1 MNNNLYANINEE
13 QNRAI
18 TRVKQS
24 IQRYLII
31 VVLVFNILLEIISSL
46 YTFGF
51 RNPFTPEFFLELA
64 VNTATT
70 MICYACFIM
79 VGQAEERKRTTMYS
93 DNIKAWSKLS
103 ERVRDG
109 YLSAFRDFCEEQVTE
124 ERNEAKR
131 LILGN
136 NTVISFEE
144 YVEKYSLLNR
154 KQLKGLYKEQR
165 ISKEEYKA
173 LNRAN
178 GFGTFNPTKIKPI
191 NPVIILSGV
200 AKATIN
206 DAGRKESSFVARW
219 LSTRPLLIFF
229 STALINAITTTFMG
243 AGKNAILDIFLSVL
257 MIVISSVVGYGAGQ
271 SAVKDKDDRVKSRII
286 FLSLFCQ
293 KNGVLGDKISKNPTE
308 KSENTL

>member
-1 MNNNLYANINEE
+1 MNNNLYSSINEE
-13 QNRAI
+13 QEKTI
-18 TRVKQS
+18 GKVKQG
-24 IQRYLII
+24 IQRYLIV
-31 VVLVFNILLEIISSL
+31 VVLAFNIVLEIISSL
-46 YTFGF
+46 YKFGF

-70 MICYACFIM
+70 MICYVCFIM
-79 VGQAEERKRTTMYS
+79 VGQSEERKRTTMYS

-103 ERVRDG
+103 EKVRDG
-109 YLSAFRDFCEEQVTE
+109 YLSIFRTFCEEQVTE
-124 ERNEAKR
+124 ERNEVKR

-136 NTVISFEE
+136 NTIISFDE
-144 YVEKYSLLNR
+144 YIEKYSLLNK
-154 KQLKGLYKEQR
+154 KQLKQLYKEKK

-173 LNRAN
+173 LYKAN
-178 GFGTFNPTKIKPI
+178 GFGRFNPTKIKQI

-206 DAGRKESSFVARW
+206 DAGRKESSFIARW

-243 AGKNAILDIFLSVL
+243 ASTNAVLDIFLSVL
-257 MIVISSVVGYGAGQ
+257 MIVISSVVGYGAGVN
-271 SAVKDKDDRVKSRII
+271 AVKDKDDRVKSRII

-293 KNGVLGDKISKNPTE
+293 KNGINNL
-308 KSENTL
+308 

>member
-1 MNNNLYANINEE
+1 MNNNLYTNINEE
-13 QNRAI
+13 QAKTI
-18 TRVKQS
+18 ARVKQG
-24 IQRYLII
+24 IQRYLIV

-79 VGQAEERKRTTMYS
+79 VGQVEERKRTTMYS
-93 DNIKAWSKLS
+93 DNVQSWAKLS
-103 ERVRDG
+103 EKVRDG
-109 YLSAFRDFCEEQVTE
+109 YLSAFRVFCEEQVTE

-136 NTVISFEE
+136 NTIIGFEE
-144 YVEKYSLLNR
+144 YVQKYSTLNK
-154 KQLKGLYKEQR
+154 KQLKALYKQKK

-173 LNRAN
+173 IYKAN
-178 GFGTFNPTKIKPI
+178 GFGLFNPTKIKPI

-229 STALINAITTTFMG
+229 STALINAITTSFMG

-271 SAVKDKDDRVKSRII
+271 NAVRDKDDRVKSRII

-293 KNGVLGDKISKNPTE
+293 KNGINNP
-308 KSENTL
+308 

>member
-1 MNNNLYANINEE
+1 MNNNLYTNINEE
-13 QNRAI
+13 QAKTI
-18 TRVKQS
+18 ARVKQG
-24 IQRYLII
+24 IQRYLIV

-79 VGQAEERKRTTMYS
+79 VGQVEERKRTTMYS
-93 DNIKAWSKLS
+93 DNVQSWAKLS
-103 ERVRDG
+103 EKVRDG
-109 YLSAFRDFCEEQVTE
+109 YLSAFRVFCEEQVTE

-136 NTVISFEE
+136 NTIIGFEE
-144 YVEKYSLLNR
+144 YVQKYSTLNK
-154 KQLKGLYKEQR
+154 KQLKALYKQKK

-173 LNRAN
+173 IYKAN
-178 GFGTFNPTKIKPI
+178 GFGLFNPTKLKPI

-229 STALINAITTTFMG
+229 STALINAITTSFMG

-271 SAVKDKDDRVKSRII
+271 NAVRDKDDRVKSRII

-293 KNGVLGDKISKNPTE
+293 KNGINNP
-308 KSENTL
+308 